1 MYICCL
7 QSLSLS
13 KRKTTH
19 LYICCKLSLL
29 CTHHYE
35 AIHHLLLDREE
46 IIPCTEGQCCHLE
59 EKTQF
64 NQQPQRGTALFD
76 LCVLLYSSRGGGLC
90 WGIPPT
96 LQWNVPQGC
105 ASPGKISGG
114 KKWHWRNSN
123 WFGVEEEGGG
133 WQEGHGVFIFLQCEW
148 FKTYFMMLTVIKKT
162 T

>member
-114 KKWHWRNSN
+114 KNDTEGIQIGLVLRKK
-123 WFGVEEEGGG
+123 EEGDRKGTA
-133 WQEGHGVFIFLQCEW
+133 FLFFYSVNDLKPISWC
-148 FKTYFMMLTVIKKT
+148 
-162 T
+162 